1 MLTPPAPLICD
12 RLSSW
17 SRYGLATSHS
27 QLCSCLCCAPASHW
41 CLPFVLQYLR
51 TQNLYEDEQEQS
63 LREEVLGRLDMIVK
77 EWIKGVALKKGFAEG
92 LASEANACI
101 FTFGSYRLGVNG
113 PGGCLVVVLL
123 MLLLRLVPLHVHP
136 GY

>member
-1 MLTPPAPLICD
+1 L
-12 RLSSW
+12 
-17 SRYGLATSHS
+17 
-27 QLCSCLCCAPASHW
+27 LCLRHLVHRCACA
-41 CLPFVLQYLR
+41 VLQYLR
-51 TQNLYEDEQEQS
+51 SQNLYEDEQEQA

-113 PGGCLVVVLL
+113 PGGCWWPAAAAAAAVMCMWSFSAGLNAEPGLSDQTVSIRP
-123 MLLLRLVPLHVHP
+123 LLLRLSSTVAL
-136 GY
+136 

>member
-1 MLTPPAPLICD
+1 
-12 RLSSW
+12 
-17 SRYGLATSHS
+17 
-27 QLCSCLCCAPASHW
+27 
-41 CLPFVLQYLR
+41 LQYLR
-51 TQNLYEDEQEQS
+51 IQNLYEDEQEQA

-113 PGGCLVVVLL
+113 PGGCWLSGCCCCFCCCCCCCCCFES
-123 MLLLRLVPLHVHP
+123 MLRLAAIPAHSQHTNSTLAQHRRQLSP
-136 GY
+136 T

>member
-1 MLTPPAPLICD
+1 
-12 RLSSW
+12 
-17 SRYGLATSHS
+17 
-27 QLCSCLCCAPASHW
+27 
-41 CLPFVLQYLR
+41 
-51 TQNLYEDEQEQS
+51 LYEDEQEQA

-113 PGGCLVVVLL
+113 PGECWCQC
-123 MLLLRLVPLHVHP
+123 LLLLPLCCCCCQCIQRCVPSTVNSQHNTACC
-136 GY
+136 